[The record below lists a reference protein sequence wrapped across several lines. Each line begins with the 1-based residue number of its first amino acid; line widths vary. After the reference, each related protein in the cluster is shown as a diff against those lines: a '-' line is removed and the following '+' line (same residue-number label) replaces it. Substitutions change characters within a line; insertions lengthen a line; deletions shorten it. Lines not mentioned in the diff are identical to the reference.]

1 MSEEKQPSLKL
12 TDLGA
17 APATVCG
24 PAGCSLAYHQAETK
38 ENKKWLP
45 NFVAAI
51 FRNENNKKAPP
62 KRCYLKR
69 VTRIELAT

>member
-24 PAGCSLAYHQAETK
+24 PAGCSLANHQAETK
-38 ENKKWLP
+38 EK
-45 NFVAAI
+45 
-51 FRNENNKKAPP
+51 
-62 KRCYLKR
+62 
-69 VTRIELAT
+69 